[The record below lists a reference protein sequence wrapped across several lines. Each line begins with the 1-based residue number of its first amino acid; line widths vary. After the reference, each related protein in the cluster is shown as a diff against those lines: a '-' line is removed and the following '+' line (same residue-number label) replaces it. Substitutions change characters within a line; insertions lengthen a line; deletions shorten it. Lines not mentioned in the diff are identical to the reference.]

1 MILNYKL
8 SAQFLY
14 VPTTIVIA
22 SRGEMLSELGD
33 GNPIATS
40 PLQKEVTL
48 NLFYNSNSIS
58 TLYSQVVAPTLTK
71 QNTRGPL
78 YQPTGANLNL
88 NVNKN

>member
-22 SRGEMLSELGD
+22 SRGKMLSELGD

-40 PLQKEVTL
+40 PLQKEVTPKPIL
-48 NLFYNSNSIS
+48 
-58 TLYSQVVAPTLTK
+58 
-71 QNTRGPL
+71 
-78 YQPTGANLNL
+78 QP
-88 NVNKN
+88 